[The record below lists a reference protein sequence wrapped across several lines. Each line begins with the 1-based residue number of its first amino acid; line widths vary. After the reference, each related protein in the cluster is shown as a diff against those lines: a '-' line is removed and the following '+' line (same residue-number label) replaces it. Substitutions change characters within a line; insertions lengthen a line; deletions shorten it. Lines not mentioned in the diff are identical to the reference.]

1 MLIPNGKS
9 WTRATTK
16 QELDEASAKL
26 RALLEDAMLT
36 QVEAADM
43 LGIDHRTMRRY
54 VLGQVGYSYCVWFAM
69 LVVHEQKTAEKPNA
83 DALRAM
89 KQDELEREFHKWS
102 AQRSQCAGA
111 SRAYARAADHIRA
124 IQAELVRR
132 DEDGRPSVQH
142 QAAADK
148 AWSDPEFRAGG
159 SERALKA
166 AATRRRNQGQPR
178 D

>member
-1 MLIPNGKS
+1 MTLPNPPDRIEQLFGSKKHVRRKYISAASEAMLIPNGKS

-83 DALRAM
+83 DALR
-89 KQDELEREFHKWS
+89 
-102 AQRSQCAGA
+102 
-111 SRAYARAADHIRA
+111 
-124 IQAELVRR
+124 
-132 DEDGRPSVQH
+132 
-142 QAAADK
+142 
-148 AWSDPEFRAGG
+148 
-159 SERALKA
+159 
-166 AATRRRNQGQPR
+166 
-178 D
+178 